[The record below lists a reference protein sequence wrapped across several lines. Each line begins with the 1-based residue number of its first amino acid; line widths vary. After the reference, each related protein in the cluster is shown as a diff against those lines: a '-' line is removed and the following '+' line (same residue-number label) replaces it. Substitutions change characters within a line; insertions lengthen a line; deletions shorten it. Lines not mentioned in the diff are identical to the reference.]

1 MAQVGVT
8 RKHAERRGSLTRSH
22 MVRCYFCSMYEMTS
36 VQNTNGDTGQGS
48 GSGGGYGREKGS
60 LQVELLCMTVVT
72 TQAHM

>member
-1 MAQVGVT
+1 
-8 RKHAERRGSLTRSH
+8 

-60 LQVELLCMTVVT
+60 LRVELLCMTVVT